1 MPLYSLA
8 FSNRTFTDNC
18 YRENI
23 LLAVGSYMQQLNQ
36 ITILRMNDP
45 VGITKDF
52 QISES
57 YPATKIM
64 FLPRM
69 EEGFE
74 EGRDLLATS
83 SDILRLYS
91 IGRTKNGLFSLVQDP
106 MELRN
111 NSEYC

>member
-8 FSNRTFTDNC
+8 FSNRTFADRDQ
-18 YRENI
+18 RENI

-91 IGRTKNGLFSLVQDP
+91 IGRTKNGLFSLV
-106 MELRN
+106 
-111 NSEYC
+111 

>member
-1 MPLYSLA
+1 
-8 FSNRTFTDNC
+8 
-18 YRENI
+18 
-23 LLAVGSYMQQLNQ
+23 MQQLNQ

-111 NSEYC
+111 NSEYCQPISSFDWNKYD